1 MLTAMPQMMQI
12 SHKPKVAPAT
22 LSAATHPVPKK
33 IIRAVPRNSAT
44 HCPVSVGC
52 FSAMVMDTS
61 FLFLSRHPETGMG
74 ARYSCVSEK
83 PHF

>member
-33 IIRAVPRNSAT
+33 SSGLCQEIQLHI
-44 HCPVSVGC
+44 
-52 FSAMVMDTS
+52 
-61 FLFLSRHPETGMG
+61 
-74 ARYSCVSEK
+74 AR
-83 PHF
+83 